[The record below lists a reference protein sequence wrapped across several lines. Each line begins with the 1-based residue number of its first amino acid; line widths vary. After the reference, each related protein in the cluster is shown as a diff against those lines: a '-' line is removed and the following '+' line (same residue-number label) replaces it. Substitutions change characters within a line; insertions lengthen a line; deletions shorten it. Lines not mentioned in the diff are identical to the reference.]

1 MLATGVLANISM
13 STHAANMTS
22 DTLGSVIRDA
32 RLARD
37 MTQVELAERL
47 GVSQVAISRWEV
59 SGITPRL
66 PHLRAI
72 ASHLEL
78 DLARLV
84 SLL

>member
-1 MLATGVLANISM
+1 M
-13 STHAANMTS
+13 STHAVNVKP
-22 DTLGSVIRDA
+22 DTLGRVIRDA
-32 RLARD
+32 RHARD
-37 MTQVELAERL
+37 LTQVELAERL

-59 SGITPRL
+59 GGTTPRL
-66 PHLRAI
+66 PHLRSL